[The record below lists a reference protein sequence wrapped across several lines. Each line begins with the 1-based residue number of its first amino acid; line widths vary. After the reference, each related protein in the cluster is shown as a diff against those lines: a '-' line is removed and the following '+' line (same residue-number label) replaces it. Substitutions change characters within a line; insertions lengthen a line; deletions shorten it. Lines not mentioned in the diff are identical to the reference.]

1 MLYCS
6 FGGAG
11 KVVIVTTVYVLII
24 STCSLLSNFGNI
36 MDTHKQ
42 LALAEQYLFKK
53 AINEAV
59 DTLNNI
65 GMC

>member
-6 FGGAG
+6 FG
-11 KVVIVTTVYVLII
+11 KVVIVTTVYVNYVLII

>member
-1 MLYCS
+1 MY
-6 FGGAG
+6 
-11 KVVIVTTVYVLII
+11 
-24 STCSLLSNFGNI
+24 SLLNNFGN